1 MNTFTLLT
9 FLGGLGVITS
19 FFSGVRAMVRNGE
32 VGHRC
37 SAEWMAWRVVFQS
50 AVFLTILAAPLSR

>member
-9 FLGGLGVITS
+9 FLGGFGVIVS
-19 FFSGVRAMVRNGE
+19 FFSGVRAVVRNGE

-37 SAEWMAWRVVFQS
+37 SAEWMAWRTLFYLS
-50 AVFLTILAAPLSR
+50 VFLTILAGPLSR